1 MPSRVLIA
9 LAAIGAVIGSSARY
23 GVSLLMPSA
32 DATSIPYATLTVNI
46 LGALVI
52 GVCASLAGVMDS
64 ETRRTFLV
72 TGVLGGFTTFSAF
85 AVETVQ
91 LAEHP
96 LQAVVYVV
104 ATFFGAVVATHIGT
118 KIGRSS

>member
-1 MPSRVLIA
+1 MLLA

-23 GVSLLMPSA
+23 GVSLLMPNTDSA
-32 DATSIPYATLTVNI
+32 HIPYATLTVNI
-46 LGALVI
+46 VGALVI
-52 GVCASLAGVMDS
+52 GICASLAGIMES

-91 LAEHP
+91 LASHP
-96 LQAVVYVV
+96 LLAVAYV
-104 ATFFGAVVATHIGT
+104 ALTFIGALAATHIGT
-118 KIGRSS
+118 MVRRSA

>member
-1 MPSRVLIA
+1 MPSRALVG

-23 GVSLLMPSA
+23 GVSLLMPSTDSA
-32 DATSIPYATLTVNI
+32 HIPYATLTVN
-46 LGALVI
+46 LVGALLI
-52 GVCASLAGVMDS
+52 GICASLVGVMES

-91 LAEHP
+91 LASHP
-96 LQAVVYVV
+96 IQAVMYVS
-104 ATFFGAVVATHIGT
+104 ATFIGAVVATHIGT
-118 KIGRSS
+118 KVRRAA